1 MTTAIVLINVQ
12 RPKLKSVA
20 EKLAQVEGVTE
31 VYTVA
36 GEFDLVA
43 MLKVNDVTQMS
54 KILTEKMNLI
64 EGITHT
70 RTLLA
75 LDVTA
80 KKWTA

>member
-1 MTTAIVLINVQ
+1 MTTAIVLINVE
-12 RPKLKSVA
+12 RAKLKSVTEKIA
-20 EKLAQVEGVTE
+20 EIEGVTE

-43 MLKVNDVTQMS
+43 MLKINDVARMS
-54 KILTEKMNLI
+54 KILTEKMSQI
-64 EGITHT
+64 EGLTHT

-80 KKWTA
+80 KKWTK

>member
-12 RPKLKSVA
+12 RAKLKSVA
-20 EKLAQVEGVTE
+20 EKIAEIEGVTE

-43 MLKVNDVTQMS
+43 MLKINDVTQMS
-54 KILTEKMNLI
+54 KILTDKLTSV

-75 LDVTA
+75 LDVTS
-80 KKWTA
+80 KKWTI